1 MPRVFL
7 SRKLKSAS
15 PFHQLRAEEGWTL
28 EAQSLLQFTPVK
40 VEEVPMASWLF
51 FYSAKGVEMFLQ
63 QQSPREGQL
72 LACLGA
78 SAARSLKE
86 YGFSPDFSGNGDPIV
101 TAKEFRKIIQQ
112 ESVVFVQARKSRASV
127 EKLLGGSTSC
137 QALIVYDNQPLKDFC
152 LEPAD
157 YLIFTSPLNFEAYT
171 QCYAIQPTQRLIGIG
186 KTTAVTFSEA
196 AVKEYRIAR
205 QPSEASLLECLLEW
219 EQEYP
224 LRNVE

>member
-1 MPRVFL
+1 
-7 SRKLKSAS
+7 
-15 PFHQLRAEEGWTL
+15 
-28 EAQSLLQFTPVK
+28 
-40 VEEVPMASWLF
+40 
-51 FYSAKGVEMFLQ
+51 MFLQ
-63 QQSPREGQL
+63 QQSLRKGQL

-78 SAARSLKE
+78 SAARSLKAHG
-86 YGFSPDFSGNGDPIV
+86 YSPDFSGNGDPIA

-127 EKLLGGSTSC
+127 EKLLGENTSC
-137 QALIVYDNQPLKDFC
+137 QALIVYDNQPLKDFE
-152 LEPAD
+152 LGPAD
-157 YLIFTSPLNFEAYT
+157 YLIFTSPLNFEAYR

-186 KTTAVTFSEA
+186 NTTAVTFSEA

>member
-7 SRKLKSAS
+7 SRKLKPVS
-15 PFHQLRAEEGWTL
+15 PFHQLRPEEGWIL

-40 VEEVPMASWLF
+40 VEEVPVASWLF

-63 QQSPREGQL
+63 QQSPRKGQL

-86 YGFSPDFSGNGDPIV
+86 YGFSPDFSGNGDPIA
-101 TAKEFRKIIQQ
+101 TTKEFRKIIQQ

-127 EKLLGGSTSC
+127 EKLLGGRTSC
-137 QALIVYDNQPLKDFC
+137 QSLIVYDNQPLKDFE
-152 LEPAD
+152 LRPAD

-171 QCYAIQPTQRLIGIG
+171 QCYAIEPTQRLIGIG
-186 KTTAVTFSEA
+186 NTTAVTFSEA
-196 AVKEYRIAR
+196 AVKEYRIAH

-224 LRNVE
+224 LTLK